1 MLLLALSTY
10 VTQAQDIQ
18 LKTSETQF
26 AIDSRGYYT
35 SIKVNQQEILEGKQ
49 YPLVSAGKQGEL
61 ITPTHLSKSGNQLR
75 LTMSDGGKITLRYK
89 EADTHVRL
97 EASAVPTQYDI
108 LLFGP
113 LGVRLNEVVGEVVG
127 VVQGEGLAF
136 GAQALNIKTTA
147 GLPDECS
154 LGQYRTRLQ
163 TGSYKD
169 RIRCGIPTRRP
180 TSRPGRIPSGFTS
193 QAVVDF
199 TC

>member
-1 MLLLALSTY
+1 MKLYLRRGIWMLLLALSTY

-18 LKTSETQF
+18 LKTSETLF

-97 EASAVPTQYDI
+97 DASAVPAQYDI

-127 VVQGEGLAF
+127 VVQ
-136 GAQALNIKTTA
+136 
-147 GLPDECS
+147 PDY
-154 LGQYRTRLQ
+154 QV
-163 TGSYKD
+163 KD
-169 RIRCGIPTRRP
+169 WLSEPKP
-180 TSRPGRIPSGFTS
+180 
-193 QAVVDF
+193 
-199 TC
+199 